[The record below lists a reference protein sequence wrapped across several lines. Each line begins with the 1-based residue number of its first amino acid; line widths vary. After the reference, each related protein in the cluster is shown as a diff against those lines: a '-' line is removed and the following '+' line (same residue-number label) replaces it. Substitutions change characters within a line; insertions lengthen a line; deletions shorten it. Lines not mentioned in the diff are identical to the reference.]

1 MNEYKLYHN
10 LNVIQ
15 DITRTYI
22 PENTIVTDIEDILQQ
37 LSSKLYRVAVIGEF
51 KRGKSSLIN
60 TLLGTEVLPT
70 DILPA
75 TAVVNRIVYS
85 PTQKIVIHYKDGT
98 SEETTID
105 ELHNYATKLD
115 AAKEKTANT
124 IREIIVHYPSYF
136 CQNHIELLDT
146 PGLNDDEV
154 MTETTFEVLDKIDT
168 ALVVISATMP
178 LSMTEQNLICNLI
191 EQMDIYHLI
200 FVVTFIDRV
209 SDDVKEQDRIVDL
222 LKDRIQNDTYE
233 MFQKKHSDDKKL
245 LSKAETI
252 LKSPDIFAVSSSQAM
267 QGFIKDDD
275 ILIEKSRFEHFKLQL
290 MALLTANQELDVNK
304 KIRRIL
310 LDVKMGYSDWV
321 TKKLETYD
329 EDIFEYQRALDEIVQ
344 CKNSRYD
351 ALINSFQLLDNE
363 IEEMGIALS
372 DKNADAIMSS
382 INPTQYFIKELSE
395 ISQDDFTPKRVIL
408 ALKNAVEICNLKT
421 NEHGENLMQKIEKR
435 MFEIESEIDN
445 RNRICGIENSV
456 LGQKDNIGFP
466 LFELTV
472 DTVLSGIN
480 NILGNIIPTIVETYK
495 TAYSE
500 YQSSIAKYVALWRAS
515 LLKQENQVKN
525 SIEVTIEN
533 RKKAIENK
541 LIQKSN
547 YEIKANDGK
556 NTVIELIRGIDDTI

>member
-15 DITRTYI
+15 DIARTYI
-22 PENTIVTDIEDILQQ
+22 PENSIVIEIEDILQQ
-37 LSSKLYRVAVIGEF
+37 LSTKLYRVAVIGEF

-209 SDDVKEQDRIVDL
+209 SDDAKEQDRIVDL

-233 MFQKKHSDDKKL
+233 MFQKKHRDDKKL
-245 LSKAETI
+245 LNKAETI

-310 LDVKMGYSDWV
+310 LDVKMGYSNWV
-321 TKKLETYD
+321 AKKLETYD
-329 EDIFEYQRALDEIVQ
+329 EDIFEYQRALDEIIQ

-351 ALINSFQLLDNE
+351 ALINSFQFLDDE
-363 IEEMGIALS
+363 IEEMGIELS
-372 DKNADAIMSS
+372 NNNADSIMTS
-382 INPTQYFIKELSE
+382 INPAQYFIEELSE
-395 ISQDDFTPKRVIL
+395 INQDDFTPQRVIL
-408 ALKNAVEICNLKT
+408 ALKNAVETCNLKT
-421 NEHGENLMQKIEKR
+421 NDYGKNLMQKIEKI
-435 MFEIESEIDN
+435 MLEIENEIDN

-466 LFELTV
+466 LFELTI
-472 DTVLSGIN
+472 DTVLAGIN
-480 NILGNIIPTIVETYK
+480 NILGNIIPIIIETYK
-495 TAYSE
+495 TAYSA
-500 YQSSIAKYVALWRAS
+500 YQSSIVKYIALWRAS

-541 LIQKSN
+541 LIQKNN